1 MFHQLLT
8 ANRNF
13 SVDQISEHLVGR
25 RLLIELDV
33 LLIDLHVALFY
44 GLVLTIVDN
53 LIIFTVKGQH
63 DFLRGVSQR
72 GAKR

>member
-33 LLIDLHVALFY
+33 LLIDLHVALLY

>member
-25 RLLIELDV
+25 RLLVELDV

>member
-1 MFHQLLT
+1 
-8 ANRNF
+8 
-13 SVDQISEHLVGR
+13 
-25 RLLIELDV
+25 
-33 LLIDLHVALFY
+33 LHVALFY